1 MMAILLCKIA
11 ILECVKYTEKHTIV
25 LKVRIYN
32 MFYQYLYFFVYSRSK
47 VQNVSRV
54 TKLTNALFHNKI
66 HLKKGYFVKE
76 IDLPEVLSQRK
87 SPF

>member
-1 MMAILLCKIA
+1 
-11 ILECVKYTEKHTIV
+11 
-25 LKVRIYN
+25 
-32 MFYQYLYFFVYSRSK
+32 MFYQYLYFFGKTNFKIRRT
-47 VQNVSRV
+47 SRV
-54 TKLTNALFHNKI
+54 TKLKNALFHNKI